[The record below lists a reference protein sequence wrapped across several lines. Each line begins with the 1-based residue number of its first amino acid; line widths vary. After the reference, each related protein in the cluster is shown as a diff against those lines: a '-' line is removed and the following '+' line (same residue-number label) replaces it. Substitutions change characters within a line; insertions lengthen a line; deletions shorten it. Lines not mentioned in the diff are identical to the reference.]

1 MFPARNFYS
10 TKELAKFVNIVENLP
25 QLLNGPSDYIALFMT
40 LERYSTV
47 VFKKIIKSTL
57 NFSG

>member
-25 QLLNGPSDYIALFMT
+25 QLLNGPSDYNALFMT
-40 LERYSTV
+40 LER
-47 VFKKIIKSTL
+47 
-57 NFSG
+57 